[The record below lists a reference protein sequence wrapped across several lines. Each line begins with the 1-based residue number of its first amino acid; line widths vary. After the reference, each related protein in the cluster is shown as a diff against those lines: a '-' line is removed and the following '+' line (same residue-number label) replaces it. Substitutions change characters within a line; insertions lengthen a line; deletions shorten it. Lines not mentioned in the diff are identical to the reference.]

1 MADGKGGNDWSSI
14 WNTTGSCLAEWNG
27 LMAGVNVG
35 DWELLQTLTDFELS
49 GFDVTASDLWTSVSN
64 GRKVSGTRVV
74 LLLLVAVVVFT
85 FGRRRFTWAT
95 ILRTRVEVPEKLKWR
110 PSWLSNCL
118 LTRPSWRKKSLLSIK
133 WIERLLFVI
142 VWRHSL
148 TYFALLFKFCRRD
161 GDVLWLRVL
170 FPLGKML
177 DISMTHLEK
186 KCMLC

>member
-1 MADGKGGNDWSSI
+1 MLSVLPSCVRNHCLMSLRMWFQQWTILAFGKYDLIALFKADSRSVTI
-14 WNTTGSCLAEWNG
+14 TG
-27 LMAGVNVG
+27 
-35 DWELLQTLTDFELS
+35 QF
-49 GFDVTASDLWTSVSN
+49 
-64 GRKVSGTRVV
+64 
-74 LLLLVAVVVFT
+74 FT

-95 ILRTRVEVPEKLKWR
+95 IVRIRVEVPEKLKWR
-110 PSWLSNCL
+110 PSRLSNCL